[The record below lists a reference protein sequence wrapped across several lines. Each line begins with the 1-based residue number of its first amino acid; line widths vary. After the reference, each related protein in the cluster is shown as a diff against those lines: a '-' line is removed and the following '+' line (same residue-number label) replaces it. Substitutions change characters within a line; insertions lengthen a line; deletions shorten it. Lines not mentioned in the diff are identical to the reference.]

1 MWRCPLRGNEQ
12 IIEFNLCVI
21 HSSPRLYFID
31 IPRNIYPQCNIR
43 LTLHQNIKLA
53 DELHP
58 LVIQGFGLLL
68 SFLLGTWVAASWST
82 IRVIVQNM
90 SCHLGGGARK
100 TEKTDETSCE
110 SALAHVELLD
120 HIPPHV
126 IEKDGAINIRKD
138 GRYPEHRRQHGE
150 GNINRM
156 RTHIDSRCKKVK
168 TVFTYA
174 GYVAK

>member
-1 MWRCPLRGNEQ
+1 MQ
-12 IIEFNLCVI
+12 
-21 HSSPRLYFID
+21 HSID
-31 IPRNIYPQCNIR
+31 
-43 LTLHQNIKLA
+43 LHQNIKLA

-90 SCHLGGGARK
+90 PCHLGGGARK

-110 SALAHVELLD
+110 SALADVELLD
-120 HIPPHV
+120 QIPPHV

-138 GRYPEHRRQHGE
+138 GRYREHRRQHGE
-150 GNINRM
+150 GSSK
-156 RTHIDSRCKKVK
+156 RTDSRCKKVK
-168 TVFTYA
+168 SVFACA

>member
-1 MWRCPLRGNEQ
+1 
-12 IIEFNLCVI
+12 
-21 HSSPRLYFID
+21 
-31 IPRNIYPQCNIR
+31 
-43 LTLHQNIKLA
+43 
-53 DELHP
+53 
-58 LVIQGFGLLL
+58 
-68 SFLLGTWVAASWST
+68 
-82 IRVIVQNM
+82 M
-90 SCHLGGGARK
+90 SCHYLGGGARK
-100 TEKTDETSCE
+100 TENSDETSCE

-168 TVFTYA
+168 TVFACA
-174 GYVAK
+174 GYVAN